1 MKSVFNF
8 FPLNIFGGEYF
19 DTKAWFP
26 LVKEDCKGIMHGNTV
41 AKNFYDQVL
50 DRARTTPNAETV
62 SMPSPDQDRMHNH
75 IETSL
80 KNWKYA

>member
-1 MKSVFNF
+1 
-8 FPLNIFGGEYF
+8 
-19 DTKAWFP
+19 
-26 LVKEDCKGIMHGNTV
+26 MHGNTV